1 MTTRIAIIDDDAH
14 VRELVAAVLAE
25 AGYESVGYADGKAAL
40 EGMLA
45 TPPALVLLDIGLPGM
60 DGLQVCRAIRG
71 DPRTARLPVIMLTGA
86 VGEADQVLGFEVGA
100 DDYVTKPWQGRSLVA
115 RIRAV
120 LRRSQAAGEDAPRVH
135 GPLVLHPGRHEA
147 FLDGKPLA
155 LTPTEFRI
163 LLVLL
168 QHPDRALSRAELLLA
183 DPDGRDGS
191 DRNVDVHVL
200 SIRRKL
206 GRHHG
211 MVETVWGKGYRLG
224 PAAAAPPGAAPAA
237 GAGEGGAR
245 PASR

>member
-1 MTTRIAIIDDDAH
+1 MTTRIAIIDDDVH
-14 VRELVAAVLAE
+14 VRELVTAVLAE
-25 AGYESVGYADGKAAL
+25 AGYEAVPYVDGKTAL
-40 EGMLA
+40 QGLLKA
-45 TPPALVLLDIGLPGM
+45 PPAMVLLDIGLPGM
-60 DGLQVCRAIRG
+60 DGLQVCRAIRA

-120 LRRSQAAGEDAPRVH
+120 LRRSQAAGDDVPQVY
-135 GPLVLHPGRHEA
+135 GPLTLHPGRHEA
-147 FLDGKPLA
+147 VLDGKALA

-168 QHPDRALSRAELLLA
+168 QHPDRALSRSELLLA

-224 PAAAAPPGAAPAA
+224 PAAEAAA
-237 GAGEGGAR
+237 GGTGDAGSGTAPR
-245 PASR
+245 

>member
-1 MTTRIAIIDDDAH
+1 MSHRIAIIDDDAH

-25 AGYESVGYADGKAAL
+25 AGWEAVGYADGKAAL
-40 EGMLA
+40 SGLQK
-45 TPPALVLLDIGLPGM
+45 TPASLVLLDIGLPGM
-60 DGLQVCRAIRG
+60 DGLQVCRAIRA

-86 VGEADQVLGFEVGA
+86 AGESDQVLGFEVGA

-120 LRRSQAAGEDAPRVH
+120 LRRSHTPSDDAPKVH
-135 GPLVLHPGRHEA
+135 GPLTLHPGRHEA
-147 FLDGKPLA
+147 ILDGRPLS

-168 QHPDRALSRAELLLA
+168 QHPDRAMSRAELLLA
-183 DPDGRDGS
+183 DPESRDGS

-224 PAAAAPPGAAPAA
+224 PPAEAPPAA
-237 GAGEGGAR
+237 GADAAAR
-245 PASR
+245 PPAR